1 MTVSV
6 KHKVNF
12 YDTDAMAVVHHSN
25 YIRWFEEVRTEYLES
40 RGFPYAKM
48 EELGVMIPVLS
59 VDCRY
64 KRPVRFGQTVLINTV
79 IEEFDGLRMKVGYKI
94 TDEETGKLMAE
105 GHSEH
110 CFVEAESF
118 RPIRLDKAH
127 PEMAAIFSGEDDNK
141 EKSED

>member
-1 MTVSV
+1 MIYRR
-6 KHKVNF
+6 KAL
-12 YDTDAMAVVHHSN
+12 YYETDQMKIVHHSN

-64 KRPVRFGQTVLINTV
+64 KRPVKFGQTVLINTV
-79 IEEFDGLRMKVGYKI
+79 IEEFDGLRMKVGYKV

-105 GHSEH
+105 VHSEH

-127 PEMAAIFSGEDDNK
+127 PEMAEIFSGEDDNK